1 MMFKRKVYEE
11 LLAWKKEWDGKYACL
26 QVGERF
32 LLSQKDVGKIG
43 SLKLKPIYMIVFL
56 LKDL

>member
-1 MMFKRKVYEE
+1 MVKMMFKRKVYEE

-32 LLSQKDVGKIG
+32 LLAQN
-43 SLKLKPIYMIVFL
+43 L
-56 LKDL
+56 